1 MFLQR
6 TLNSSGKN
14 VCRINGNQV
23 PLTVLKDVGAV
34 LIDIHGQHDNRNL
47 LNPENHIVYLD
58 KYASNGDLIAEY
70 YKSYTELKTARRELN
85 SIYKKIQE
93 TERLLDLYTF
103 QSKEIDAANI
113 KIGERQELVEKRE
126 RAKNAQLISQKLTD
140 TLSKLIG
147 DDGAVSNLENAAK
160 NIGDIKKYLTVSDDI
175 DSKFLT
181 FSYELSAISGDLKN
195 MLDNSD
201 FSEAELDNINDR
213 ISFIDDICRKYGGN
227 EEAVI
232 EYFNK
237 ISNELEQFS
246 VSETLVKSLQ
256 EKVDVLENDVIENA
270 DKITKSRKKAANE
283 FCERLCNTLQFL
295 QMPNVAFDVNFQQG
309 KYKANGCDE
318 VEFLISA
325 NPGQPLK
332 PMSKIASGGELS
344 RIMLAIKS
352 VFSDIDDIGTVIFDE
367 IDTGISGTA
376 ADKVGTKLAQISS
389 NRQIICVTHLA
400 QIAAKANTHFLI
412 EKNIDFNST
421 ETTIKSIS
429 GEDRVKEIAR
439 IISGGELTDS
449 LKVTARELLGM

>member
-1 MFLQR
+1 ML
-6 TLNSSGKN
+6 
-14 VCRINGNQV
+14 
-23 PLTVLKDVGAV
+23 
-34 LIDIHGQHDNRNL
+34 
-47 LNPENHIVYLD
+47 EN
-58 KYASNGDLIAEY
+58 
-70 YKSYTELKTARRELN
+70 
-85 SIYKKIQE
+85 KKIGFAFTGSFCTFSTVISQLE
-93 TERLLDLYTF
+93 EIKKHGCDILPIMSPNAYSTDTRFGTAKDFIEKIRNICQNDIIHTIDKAEPIGPKKLLDLLIIAPCTG
-103 QSKEIDAANI
+103 NT
-113 KIGERQELVEKRE
+113 L
-126 RAKNAQLISQKLTD
+126 AKLAYGITD
-140 TLSKLIG
+140 TSVTLAAKAHLRNDRPILIAISTNDGLS
-147 DDGAVSNLENAAK
+147 NAAK